1 MSDDHYITQRRL
13 QLFVLRRTRTNDKYR
28 VVYTDFQRLEL
39 EKEYCTSNYITI
51 RRKTELAQT
60 LSLSERQV
68 KIWFQNRRAKAR
80 KQNKKSNDSL
90 SVQAYSNFET
100 KPKLEPGLQHLQH
113 SFHSMSSIA
122 AIGMPTMRLNTH
134 LPGHHHPLTVSAAAA
149 HQLHLHQGSPH
160 THQMTAAAAAVA
172 SVGSL
177 TM

>member
-1 MSDDHYITQRRL
+1 MSNILTLDL
-13 QLFVLRRTRTNDKYR
+13 VNLRKRTRTNDKYR
-28 VVYTDFQRLEL
+28 VVYTDYQRLEL

-80 KQNKKSNDSL
+80 KQNKKSNDTL
-90 SVQAYSNFET
+90 SVQGYGNFET

-134 LPGHHHPLTVSAAAA
+134 LPSHHPLTVSAAAAA

-160 THQMTAAAAAVA
+160 TQMSAAAAAVA